1 MAVAGKLYA
10 MFRIA
15 YQSDPKIA
23 ADLELVHRTGMYL
36 VVDCDDFN
44 CDVRLL
50 ETATAC
56 PPARSRCCPAPS
68 TRLLPRRWPG
78 CPRVRAVCCIWAAS
92 AVWSAAWSLPQGRP
106 GREVRLLRADPLGAG
121 QHRGGCADDADRR
134 HCRAAADR
142 HCAVSA
148 AWLVITLF
156 FPLMQR

>member
-50 ETATAC
+50 ETAYGLPTGSVKVLSGAEHEAVA
-56 PPARSRCCPAPS
+56 PAA
-68 TRLLPRRWPG
+68 
-78 CPRVRAVCCIWAAS
+78 
-92 AVWSAAWSLPQGRP
+92 
-106 GREVRLLRADPLGAG
+106 RE
-121 QHRGGCADDADRR
+121 
-134 HCRAAADR
+134 
-142 HCAVSA
+142 
-148 AWLVITLF
+148 
-156 FPLMQR
+156 